1 MMFFK
6 QRLFVEHISKFLIF
20 VSFCVLIFAVLVQV
34 AGRFQFFH
42 SPVWTEELARFSLLY
57 LVAFGVGLSLLRGEL
72 VNVDIIFSYLPS
84 FIARPLRL
92 ISSFLTFFICVILIG
107 PAIDF
112 TVIGELQTTPTLG
125 WRKDFIHASV
135 LVLFVLLLFFSLV
148 QAIDII
154 KGHDSNR
161 SKKIGADE
169 E

>member
-6 QRLFVEHISKFLIF
+6 LRLLVERTSKCLIF
-20 VSFCVLIFAVLVQV
+20 ASFCVLIFAVLIQV
-34 AGRFQFFH
+34 AGRFQFLH
-42 SPVWTEELARFSLLY
+42 SPVWTEELARFALLY

-84 FIARPLRL
+84 PIVRALRFISA
-92 ISSFLTFFICVILIG
+92 FLTIFVCGLLIG

-135 LVLFVLLLFFSLV
+135 LVLLVLLLFSALV
-148 QAIDII
+148 QAIEII
-154 KGHDSNR
+154 RGKENCR
-161 SKKIGADE
+161 SQEIGTDE